1 MSLVVEVLARY
12 RRTALAAALG
22 AVVLIVAGQA
32 YALIGG
38 T

>member
-1 MSLVVEVLARY
+1 MSLVVQVVARY
-12 RRTALAAALG
+12 RRTVLAAALG
-22 AVVLIVAGQA
+22 AVVLVVAGQA